1 MLVFPDPG
9 GPINKMIIVTDLD
22 DVKQCQLLGFNSM
35 TWLKTSFETQFRSDF
50 VGIKIKL
57 EFFDLSFWRD
67 FLHYKI
73 ENLNFTWKKSWKF
86 VYMQGT

>member
-67 FLHYKI
+67 FFHYKI
-73 ENLNFTWKKSWKF
+73 ENLNFTWKNSWKF
-86 VYMQGT
+86 VYIQAT